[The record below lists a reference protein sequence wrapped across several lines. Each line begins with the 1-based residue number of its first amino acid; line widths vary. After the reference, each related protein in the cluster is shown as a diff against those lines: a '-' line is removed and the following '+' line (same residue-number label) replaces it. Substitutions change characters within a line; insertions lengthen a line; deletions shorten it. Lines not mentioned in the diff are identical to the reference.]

1 MTSVLGNLQLPPAGA
16 NAMVGDAVGRPISS
30 QATMQ
35 ARPQVAIAPEAIE
48 KKVDKKPPP
57 VISDETQMAYSVDEK
72 GHKLLV
78 KITNHVTGELV
89 RTLEFKNFSTSAH
102 TLSKLA
108 GHLVD
113 EKT

>member
-16 NAMVGDAVGRPISS
+16 NAMAGEAMGRPLSS

-35 ARPQVAIAPEAIE
+35 TRPQVAIAPEITE
-48 KKVDKKPPP
+48 KKLEKKPIP
-57 VISDETQMAYSVDEK
+57 VVSDETQIAYSVDNK
-72 GHKLLV
+72 GNKLLV
-78 KITNHVTGELV
+78 KITNHVTGEVV
-89 RTLEFKNFSTSAH
+89 RTLEFKNFTTDAH

-113 EKT
+113 HKT

>member
-1 MTSVLGNLQLPPAGA
+1 MTSVSGNLQLPPAGA
-16 NAMVGDAVGRPISS
+16 TAMAGEAVGRPINSK
-30 QATMQ
+30 ATIQ
-35 ARPQVAIAPEAIE
+35 ARPQLGSAEE
-48 KKVDKKPPP
+48 STQKKLDKKPSQL
-57 VISDETQMAYSVDEK
+57 VSDETQMAYSVDEK

-78 KITNHVTGELV
+78 KITNHVTGEVV
-89 RTLEFKNFSTSAH
+89 RTLEFKNFSATAH

>member
-1 MTSVLGNLQLPPAGA
+1 MSSVLGNLQLPPAGA
-16 NAMVGDAVGRPISS
+16 NAMAGEAVGRPISS

-35 ARPQVAIAPEAIE
+35 ARPQVAVAPEVTE
-48 KKVDKKPPP
+48 KKL
-57 VISDETQMAYSVDEK
+57 ETQMAYSVDEK
-72 GHKLLV
+72 GNKLLV
-78 KITNHVTGELV
+78 KITNHITGEVV
-89 RTLEFKNFSTSAH
+89 RTLEFKNFSATAH

>member
-1 MTSVLGNLQLPPAGA
+1 MSSVLGNLQLPPAGA
-16 NAMVGDAVGRPISS
+16 NAMAGEAVGRPISS

-35 ARPQVAIAPEAIE
+35 ARPQVAVAPEVTE
-48 KKVDKKPPP
+48 KKLEKKAIP

-72 GHKLLV
+72 GNKLLV
-78 KITNHVTGELV
+78 KITNHITGEVV
-89 RTLEFKNFSTSAH
+89 RTLEFKNFSATAH